1 MIIII
6 HKVKINGILIF
17 SLSIYFQRSNDHNRE
32 LFASYQGRK
41 RKEGEG
47 ERADNFWQS
56 FQSYFI
62 K

>member
-1 MIIII
+1 MIIIP
-6 HKVKINGILIF
+6 HKVKINGFLI
-17 SLSIYFQRSNDHNRE
+17 SSPSNYFQRAYVHNSE